1 MIPNR
6 ADRKNPKEESLA
18 REIALQAELLALNV
32 AVGGQGAPQASQ
44 ALYSL
49 SRELRHARPSAR
61 AVDPAARAGWR
72 LER

>member
-1 MIPNR
+1 MTPKR
-6 ADRKNPKEESLA
+6 ADHKNPKEESLA

-44 ALYSL
+44 ALYAL
-49 SRELRHARPSAR
+49 SRELRQARPGVR